1 MRKLSIYTL
10 LLLLL
15 FSCKEE
21 ETNLYTIK
29 GTGIKEGTV
38 YLWSNNDSYKEILS
52 TTGKGNFTLSIAIN
66 SATTL
71 TLALPDGKT
80 IPLFAEPGMTATLQP
95 DTILKSGWCVKGG
108 KTQALHDSISRLLD
122 ATDNL
127 DKQKK
132 IIDSFINK
140 YPKSEV
146 VVELFHR
153 YLLDTPAPEN
163 DYLRRKIT
171 KLSGT
176 QQDHQYFVAT
186 AKRLDKKSGNAKHRM
201 FPTFNYT
208 TSNNRK
214 VNAGTYS
221 DKYLLVNIWATW
233 NSESYECVKNLR
245 NIKDSVKSES
255 FAILNISLDSD
266 TAAWRNAVVGDSI
279 IGDNV
284 IDIKGM
290 NSDVIE
296 TFNITSL
303 PYTLLVTPY
312 KRITEYGL
320 VLDSLAAA
328 SIDSLTR
335 KHDAKIEDERKKEK
349 EKEKNKK
356 KK

>member
-1 MRKLSIYTL
+1 MRKLSICTL

-15 FSCKEE
+15 FSCKEKE
-21 ETNLYTIK
+21 RILYTIK

-38 YLWSNNDSYKEILS
+38 YLWSNDDSHKKVLS
-52 TTGKGNFTLSIAIN
+52 TRSNGDFAISIAIDD
-66 SATTL
+66 ATLL

-80 IPLFAEPGMTATLQP
+80 IPLFAEPGTTATLQP
-95 DTILKSGWCVKGG
+95 DSILKSGWYVRGG
-108 KTQALHDSISRLLD
+108 RTQALHDSISRLLD
-122 ATDNL
+122 ATDNP
-127 DKQKK
+127 DRQKK
-132 IIDSFINK
+132 IINGFIDK
-140 YPKSEV
+140 HPKSEV
-146 VVELFHR
+146 AVELYHR
-153 YLLDTPAPEN
+153 YLLDIPKPDN
-163 DYLRRKIT
+163 DYLRKKIT

-176 QQDHQYFVAT
+176 LQDHRYFVAT
-186 AKRLDKKSGNAKHRM
+186 TKRLEKKTGNIKHRM

-208 TSNNRK
+208 TADNRK
-214 VNAGTYS
+214 VSPGTYS

-233 NSESYECVKNLR
+233 DSESHECVKALR
-245 NIKDSVKSES
+245 NIKDSVKSNN

-290 NSDVIE
+290 NSDVVE

-303 PYTLLVTPY
+303 PFSLLVTPY

-320 VLDSLAAA
+320 VVDSLAAVM
-328 SIDSLTR
+328 IDSLTQ
-335 KHDAKIEDERKKEK
+335 KHDARNNAD
-349 EKEKNKK
+349 KEKNKK